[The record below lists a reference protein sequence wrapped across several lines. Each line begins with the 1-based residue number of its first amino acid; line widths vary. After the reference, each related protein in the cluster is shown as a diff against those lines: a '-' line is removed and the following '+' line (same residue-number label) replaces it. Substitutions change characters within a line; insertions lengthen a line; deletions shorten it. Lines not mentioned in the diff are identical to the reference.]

1 MLLRLPPRSRTER
14 LLDSIECRPRAS
26 FWLAVVASAAVWS
39 IALATAWEQ
48 LSYR

>member
-14 LLDSIECRPRAS
+14 LLDAIECRPRAS

-39 IALATAWEQ
+39 IALATAWEK
-48 LSYR
+48 LS